1 MTTKRKAEPSVST
14 ASSKKKK
21 VNGAAKGKAFERE
34 IANWLSHIFPE
45 AERQLEMQAS
55 SVVGVDIQGTDIF
68 KIQCKNYQNYAPVGK
83 IFEVRLQSKKDI
95 PVLVTKG
102 IRMEAMA
109 VIPFQKFVTLL
120 EIAYGLASTLKVPE
134 VRNNKDFILGESE
147 PHAEVL
153 DLGKFI

>member
-68 KIQCKNYQNYAPVGK
+68 KIQCKNYQNYAPIGK
-83 IFEVRLQSKKDI
+83 IFEVRLQNKNDI

-134 VRNNKDFILGESE
+134 VKNNKDFMLDEIE
-147 PHAEVL
+147 PHAEAL